1 MSKLL
6 SLYGKTVSLIVIVFV
21 VSFTVISLAF
31 MSISAMEERD
41 KVRDLEEVILR
52 ANSGVRE
59 FMLTRDPQ
67 DAKDTELL
75 LQEADR
81 AVREGIR
88 STNHQQLHNE
98 VLLYLHSINIL
109 LDVYQRRGFFE
120 EDGLEGHI
128 KESAQ

>member
-98 VLLYLHSINIL
+98 VLLYLHSINNL
-109 LDVYQRRGFFE
+109 LDVYQRRGFF
-120 EDGLEGHI
+120 
-128 KESAQ
+128 